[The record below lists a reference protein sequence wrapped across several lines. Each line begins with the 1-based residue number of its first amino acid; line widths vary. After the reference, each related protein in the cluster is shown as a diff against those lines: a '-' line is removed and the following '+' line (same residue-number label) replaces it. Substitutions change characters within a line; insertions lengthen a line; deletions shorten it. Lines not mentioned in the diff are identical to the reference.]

1 MAIKQSK
8 GSTHYSDF
16 LKKNIDTECCCP
28 LTHTEILAIKRFT
41 LYGFPGELA
50 NITLATLVLS
60 IMNEI
65 SAI

>member
-1 MAIKQSK
+1 M
-8 GSTHYSDF
+8 
-16 LKKNIDTECCCP
+16 LLP
-28 LTHTEILAIKRFT
+28 LPYTEILAIKRFT

-60 IMNEI
+60 IMKEI